1 MKINN
6 SEECAKSE
14 LDLFSVPP
22 TQTVVEEG
30 VWDTIQPHPNFE
42 SSRVVKFDIPGTNVN
57 YIDLSQTELHVKLQ
71 FAKTV
76 AYKEGIPE
84 ECFLLTTFFIRYFKK
99 FR

>member
-42 SSRVVKFDIPGTNVN
+42 F
-57 YIDLSQTELHVKLQ
+57 
-71 FAKTV
+71 
-76 AYKEGIPE
+76 
-84 ECFLLTTFFIRYFKK
+84 
-99 FR
+99 